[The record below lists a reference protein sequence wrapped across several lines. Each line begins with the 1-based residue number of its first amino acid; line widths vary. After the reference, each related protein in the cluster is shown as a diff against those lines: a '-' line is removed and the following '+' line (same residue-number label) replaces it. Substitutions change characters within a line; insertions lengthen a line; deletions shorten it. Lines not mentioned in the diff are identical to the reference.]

1 MDEQTPMT
9 GTQSPVAQSPVA
21 QCTAGTYRGR
31 RGDGVDVWR
40 GIRYAEAPIGEL
52 RWRRARSAQPRSGTV
67 DALTFGN
74 VAPQVRNP
82 GIPLPRDTVMDEDCL
97 FLNVWAPAGA
107 AARGAGLPV
116 MVYVHG
122 GAYVFGASSQELFD
136 GTVLASGGDLV
147 FVTFNYR
154 LGALGFA
161 DLGSLS
167 GDDSRFETNVAL
179 SDVLLALQWVQDNV
193 AAFGGDPANVTVAG
207 ESAGGGIVTTLLT
220 IPAASGLFHRAI
232 AQSSPATSVYDRAR
246 AASVARA
253 LGDVAGVGTAM
264 EAFADLPVAD
274 LVAATQAV
282 FARVPKAS
290 PGTIAFAPVVDG
302 DLVPRHPIDVFGA
315 HESLPVPLLIGT
327 NRDETAAFKFMKSPL
342 MPVTSPAIRSM
353 FDQIATEYPELS
365 IPTPERIAAAYP
377 GVKPKSINLDVSRD
391 LAFRMPTVWV
401 AEGHSEVAPVYLY
414 RFDQTTRLF
423 RLLRVGATHA
433 TELPYVFGN
442 FPKGSADVM
451 FKLGGRSTGEQ
462 VSARMRARWTSF
474 IRSGDPALDTGGL
487 AGLEWPPFTTDT
499 RATLVIDAHDRVV
512 DDLDAP
518 LRRTYG
524 DQVLGFR

>member
-1 MDEQTPMT
+1 MSTN
-9 GTQSPVAQSPVA
+9 GPVAQTGVGA
-21 QCTAGTYRGR
+21 FRGTSTD
-31 RGDGVDVWR
+31 DGVNVWR
-40 GIRYAEAPIGEL
+40 GIRYAQPPVGEL
-52 RWRRARSAQPRSGTV
+52 RWRRARPAEPVDGIV
-67 DALTFGN
+67 DADAFGA
-74 VAPQVRNP
+74 VAPQATSPAVP
-82 GIPLPRDTVMDEDCL
+82 MPAGAVQDEDCL
-97 FLNVWAPAGA
+97 FLNIWSPTDASVGDP
-107 AARGAGLPV
+107 RPV
-116 MVYVHG
+116 MVWIHG
-122 GAYVFGASSQELFD
+122 GGYVFGTSGQEVFE
-136 GTVLASGGDLV
+136 GSVLSRGGDIVVVSL
-147 FVTFNYR
+147 NYR

-161 DLGSLS
+161 DLGSLA
-167 GDDSRFETNVAL
+167 GDPAGHDNRGRDNREYDTNAGL
-179 SDVLLALQWVQDNV
+179 SDVLTALHWVRDNIG
-193 AAFGGDPANVTVAG
+193 AFGGDADNVTVAG

-220 IPAASGLFHRAI
+220 VPAARGLFHRAI
-232 AQSSPATSVYDRAR
+232 AESSPATSVYDRTR
-246 AASVARA
+246 AASVAEVLITA
-253 LGDVAGVGTAM
+253 AGVDPSDPH
-264 EAFADLPVAD
+264 AFATMDVEGI
-274 LVAATQAV
+274 VAATMTA
-282 FARVPKAS
+282 FAQVPQS
-290 PGTIAFAPVVDG
+290 TPGTIAFAPVVDG
-302 DLVPRHPIDVFGA
+302 DLVPRHPVEVFRSG
-315 HESLPVPLLIGT
+315 ESIPVPLLIGT

-342 MPVTSPAIRSM
+342 MPVTSPAVRNM